1 MRTRTL
7 SRPSDVG
14 AAIGLRCG
22 HRSHHLKPVPANGA
36 KQLQRM
42 SRDTCKTRAIR
53 TRCLASLVVLAS
65 SNFRRFSIRT
75 DAPAGIN
82 FAARRIQLRR
92 QQTLPHLGFGTG
104 RPGGSRE
111 PEVTLEDGRRRLV
124 TAVRIAM
131 QTGYRLVDTTLFSGM
146 EKAVLEGIHESG
158 VKRSEVTIATKLL
171 QMAHNSA
178 ESVQAS
184 LENSLSN
191 LDCSCIDLY
200 LLQSPR
206 GGKIKEVW
214 SKLIE
219 LRDQGLIR
227 ALGVSN
233 FGAGQLEGMRLS
245 GLELPQVNQV
255 EIHCWRQLPDLA
267 EYHRK
272 NGIATM
278 CMAPLARG
286 EMFGKTDVAAIA
298 EELGV
303 TEAAVA
309 ARWCMQMGYIPI
321 PRSVQP
327 LHIRENLA
335 SGFELTTSHMERIQK
350 VDTNYIACR
359 KASPCCE
366 LPWDAI
372 SDSIPDKSLWDDSK
386 KRKAEAAERR
396 GNLQDERARKAR
408 ERRERQMRAQ
418 GDAPAAQVSY
428 GRGHQEIDLCNLDQ
442 FRCIFWIFLVSSH
455 CISDNSEHVLPHGV
469 LSFYQAEVAAQRR
482 WH

>member
-1 MRTRTL
+1 
-7 SRPSDVG
+7 
-14 AAIGLRCG
+14 
-22 HRSHHLKPVPANGA
+22 
-36 KQLQRM
+36 M
-42 SRDTCKTRAIR
+42 SRDTCKSRAIR
-53 TRCLASLVVLAS
+53 TRCLASVVVLAS
-65 SNFRRFSIRT
+65 SNFRRFSIRA
-75 DAPAGIN
+75 DATSADMN
-82 FAARRIQLRR
+82 FEAQRIQLRR
-92 QQTLPHLGFGTG
+92 QQTLPRLGFGTG

-158 VKRSEVTIATKLL
+158 VERSEVTIATKLL
-171 QMAHNSA
+171 QMAHNST

-233 FGAGQLEGMRLS
+233 FGAGQLEGMRLC

-255 EIHCWRQLPDLA
+255 EIHCWRQLPDLS

-309 ARWCMQMGYIPI
+309 VRWCMQMGYIPI
-321 PRSVQP
+321 PRSVKP
-327 LHIRENLA
+327 FHIRENLA

-386 KRKAEAAERR
+386 KRKVEAAERR

-418 GDAPAAQVSY
+418 
-428 GRGHQEIDLCNLDQ
+428 
-442 FRCIFWIFLVSSH
+442 
-455 CISDNSEHVLPHGV
+455 
-469 LSFYQAEVAAQRR
+469 AEVAAQRSAAR
-482 WH
+482 GNGQR